1 MLQEDMM
8 TPQEHQL
15 VDDLFDRLAKLETSP
30 REPDADAAIMQGLRR
45 APNAVYAL
53 VQTVLVQDEALK
65 RANARIQELEGGEQ
79 EPHPSGG
86 FLDSMR
92 DAILGT
98 GQAGP
103 GQGRGSV
110 PNVRPGDG
118 AQRGPVWNSG
128 QALGQAEARMG
139 SDPRVN
145 DPRMNDPRS
154 GNPGGGLFGGGNPG
168 AGGGGGSFLGTA
180 AATAAGVIGG
190 SMLMNSIRGLTG
202 GGGHQQGLGNTAD
215 AGGSKSPWDNSSS
228 SGNLAR
234 DAGVN
239 DVGKSGGDT
248 GQRQGSYDQAQADAD
263 QDQDQDQDDNDDYD
277 SGDFDDGDS
286 DFA

>member
-1 MLQEDMM
+1 M
-8 TPQEHQL
+8 TPQERQL

-30 REPDADAAIMQGLRR
+30 REPDAETAMMQGLRR

-65 RANARIQELEGGEQ
+65 RANARIQELEGAEQ
-79 EPHPSGG
+79 AAPSSGG

-92 DAILGT
+92 DAILG
-98 GQAGP
+98 P
-103 GQGRGSV
+103 GQNRGSV
-110 PNVRPGDG
+110 PTVRPGDG

-128 QALGQAEARMG
+128 QALEQADARMG
-139 SDPRVN
+139 GDPRMNN
-145 DPRMNDPRS
+145 DPRMNDPRA
-154 GNPGGGLFGGGNPG
+154 GNPGGGLFGGGNSG
-168 AGGGGGSFLGTA
+168 GGGGGSFLGTA

-190 SMLMNSIRGLTG
+190 SMLMNSIKGLMG
-202 GGGHQQGLGNTAD
+202 GGGQQQSLGNTAD
-215 AGGSKSPWDNSSS
+215 SGGGKMPWDNSTS

-239 DVGKSGGDT
+239 DVGKSDSS
-248 GQRQGSYDQAQADAD
+248 QRQGAYDQAQADAD
-263 QDQDQDQDDNDDYD
+263 QDQDQDQDDDDEYDSADYD
-277 SGDFDDGDS
+277 DGDFDDGDS

>member
-1 MLQEDMM
+1 MLEEGIM
-8 TPQEHQL
+8 TPQERQL

-30 REPDADAAIMQGLRR
+30 REPDAETAIMQGLRR

-79 EPHPSGG
+79 ELRPSGG

-92 DAILGT
+92 DAILG
-98 GQAGP
+98 P

-110 PNVRPGDG
+110 PSVRPGDGYG

-128 QALGQAEARMG
+128 EALGNARTAD
-139 SDPRVN
+139 DPRVN
-145 DPRMNDPRS
+145 DPRPNNDGRS
-154 GNPGGGLFGGGNPG
+154 GNPGVGLFGGGN
-168 AGGGGGSFLGTA
+168 AGGGSFLGTA

-190 SMLMNSIRGLTG
+190 SMLMNSIRGLMG
-202 GGGHQQGLGNTAD
+202 GGSHQQGFGNTAD
-215 AGGSKSPWDNSSS
+215 GGASKSPWDSGSSS
-228 SGNLAR
+228 SDLAR

-239 DVGKSGGDT
+239 DVGKSGGDS
-248 GQRQGSYDQAQADAD
+248 QRQSSYDQAQADAD
-263 QDQDQDQDDNDDYD
+263 QDQDQDQDDDDDYD

>member
-1 MLQEDMM
+1 M
-8 TPQEHQL
+8 TPQERQL
-15 VDDLFDRLAKLETSP
+15 VDDLFDRLAKLENSP
-30 REPDADAAIMQGLRR
+30 REPDAEAAIMQGLRH
-45 APNAVYAL
+45 APNSVYAL

-65 RANARIQELEGGEQ
+65 RANARIQELEGAGE
-79 EPHPSGG
+79 EPRPSGG

-92 DAILGT
+92 DAILG
-98 GQAGP
+98 P

-110 PNVRPGDG
+110 PSVRPGDG
-118 AQRGPVWNSG
+118 SGAQRGPTWNSG
-128 QALGQAEARMG
+128 QALGSARMN
-139 SDPRVN
+139 D
-145 DPRMNDPRS
+145 DPRMNADPRQ
-154 GNPGGGLFGGGNPG
+154 GNPGGGGGLFGGGV

-202 GGGHQQGLGNTAD
+202 GGSEKQGLGNTAD
-215 AGGSKSPWDNSSS
+215 AGASKSPWDSGSS

-239 DVGKSGGDT
+239 DVGKSGGDNS
-248 GQRQGSYDQAQADAD
+248 QRQGAYDQAQADAD
-263 QDQDQDQDDNDDYD
+263 QDQDQDQDDDDDYN
-277 SGDFDDGDS
+277 SGDYDDGDS

>member
-1 MLQEDMM
+1 M
-8 TPQEHQL
+8 TPQERQL

-30 REPDADAAIMQGLRR
+30 REPDADTAIMQGLRR

-65 RANARIQELEGGEQ
+65 RANARIQELEGAEEAPRPPG
-79 EPHPSGG
+79 S
-86 FLDSMR
+86 FLDSVR
-92 DAILGT
+92 DTIL
-98 GQAGP
+98 GP

-110 PNVRPGDG
+110 PSVRPGDG
-118 AQRGPVWNSG
+118 TQRGPVWNSG
-128 QALGQAEARMG
+128 QALGNARMN
-139 SDPRVN
+139 D
-145 DPRMNDPRS
+145 DPRMNDPRA

-168 AGGGGGSFLGTA
+168 GGGGGSFLGTA

-190 SMLMNSIRGLTG
+190 SMLMNSIKGLMG
-202 GGGHQQGLGNTAD
+202 GGGHQQSLGNTAD
-215 AGGSKSPWDNSSS
+215 AGAGKPWDNSQS

-239 DVGKSGGDT
+239 DVGKSGSDNS
-248 GQRQGSYDQAQADAD
+248 QRQSSYDQAQADAD
-263 QDQDQDQDDNDDYD
+263 QDQDQDQDDDDDYD
-277 SGDFDDGDS
+277 SADFDDGDS

>member
-1 MLQEDMM
+1 M
-8 TPQEHQL
+8 TPQERQL

-65 RANARIQELEGGEQ
+65 RANARIQELEGAGE
-79 EPHPSGG
+79 EPRPSGG

-92 DAILGT
+92 DAILG
-98 GQAGP
+98 P
-103 GQGRGSV
+103 GQSRGSV
-110 PNVRPGDG
+110 PSVRPGDG

-128 QALGQAEARMG
+128 QALGNARM
-139 SDPRVN
+139 SD
-145 DPRMNDPRS
+145 DPRMNDPRQS
-154 GNPGGGLFGGGNPG
+154 NPGGGLFGGGN
-168 AGGGGGSFLGTA
+168 AGGGSFLGTA

-190 SMLMNSIRGLTG
+190 SMLMNSIRGLMG
-202 GGGHQQGLGNTAD
+202 GGSHQQGFGNTAD
-215 AGGSKSPWDNSSS
+215 GGAGKSPWDNSSS
-228 SGNLAR
+228 SGDLAR

-239 DVGKSGGDT
+239 DIGKSGSGDS
-248 GQRQGSYDQAQADAD
+248 QRQSSYDQAQADAD
-263 QDQDQDQDDNDDYD
+263 QDQDQDQDDDDDYD
-277 SGDFDDGDS
+277 SGDFDDGGDS

>member
-1 MLQEDMM
+1 M
-8 TPQEHQL
+8 TPQERQL
-15 VDDLFDRLAKLETSP
+15 VDDLFDRLAKLESSP
-30 REPDADAAIMQGLRR
+30 REPDADAAIAQGLRR

-53 VQTVLVQDEALK
+53 VQTALVQDEALK
-65 RANARIQELEGGEQ
+65 RASARIQELEGGEQ
-79 EPHPSGG
+79 EPRPSGG

-92 DAILGT
+92 DAILG
-98 GQAGP
+98 P
-103 GQGRGSV
+103 GQSRGSV
-110 PNVRPGDG
+110 PSVRPGEG

-128 QALGQAEARMG
+128 QALEQADARMG
-139 SDPRVN
+139 N

-154 GNPGGGLFGGGNPG
+154 GNPGGGLFSGGNPG
-168 AGGGGGSFLGTA
+168 GGGGGSFLGTA

-190 SMLMNSIRGLTG
+190 SMLMNSIKGLMG
-202 GGGHQQGLGNTAD
+202 GGQQQSLGNTAD
-215 AGGSKSPWDNSSS
+215 AGGSKMPWDNSSS

-239 DVGKSGGDT
+239 DVGKSGDA
-248 GQRQGSYDQAQADAD
+248 GQRQNSYDQAQADAD
-263 QDQDQDQDDNDDYD
+263 QDQDQDQDDDDDYD